1 VEEDPMEDAQRKDLL
16 VDIKNQIN
24 RVLEEDIVKL

>member
-1 VEEDPMEDAQRKDLL
+1 MEDAQRKDLL